1 MTVLRNIAGLGTTLI
16 DWQMTVAEFPQPDT
30 KHPALSSRMHVGG
43 PVPTAL
49 ALLRRFGH
57 RCSLVS
63 LWGNDPQGEMI
74 ERDLT
79 LESVSFDPRCRK
91 QDGRTGTAHVW
102 INQQSGERTIVG
114 HHFELQDH
122 ELDWASAHV
131 ADAQLLHLDGWG
143 GNSSVEAART
153 VRDNG
158 GIVSLDTGSP
168 KLVTTDLLGLAT
180 VVNAPLRFLKIY
192 FNDEDVCRGGRRL
205 LDLGAELVTVTDGR
219 RGAWLFSRQGEW
231 HQPAFEIEAVDTTG
245 AGDVF
250 SGGVIHAWLQ
260 DWSPEQILRFASACA
275 ALKCERYGN
284 RDALPA
290 LSRVDQFLSER
301 A

>member
-30 KHPALSSRMHVGG
+30 KHLALSSRMQVGG

-49 ALLRRFGH
+49 ALLCRFGH

-74 ERDLT
+74 ERDLA
-79 LESVSFDPRCRK
+79 LESISFDPRCRR

-102 INQQSGERTIVG
+102 IKQQSGERTIVG
-114 HHFELQDH
+114 HHFELIEND
-122 ELDWASAHV
+122 LGWASSYA
-131 ADAQLLHLDGWG
+131 ADADLMHVDGWG
-143 GNSSVEAART
+143 GTASVEAART
-153 VRDNG
+153 VRENG

-168 KLVTTDLLGLAT
+168 KPVTSALLGLAS
-180 VVNAPLRFLKIY
+180 VVNAPLRFLKMY
-192 FNDEDVCRGGRRL
+192 FNDEDVSRGGRRL
-205 LDLGAELVTVTDGR
+205 LELGAELVTVTDGT
-219 RGAWLFSRQGEW
+219 RGAWLFTERGEW
-231 HQPAFEIEAVDTTG
+231 HQPAFEIDAVDTTG

-250 SGGVIHAWLQ
+250 TGALIHAWLQ
-260 DWSPEQILRFASACA
+260 DWPPEQILRFASACA

-301 A
+301 V

>member
-1 MTVLRNIAGLGTTLI
+1 
-16 DWQMTVAEFPQPDT
+16 
-30 KHPALSSRMHVGG
+30 
-43 PVPTAL
+43 
-49 ALLRRFGH
+49 
-57 RCSLVS
+57 
-63 LWGNDPQGEMI
+63 MI
-74 ERDLT
+74 ERDLED
-79 LESVSFDPRCRK
+79 ESISFDPRCRR

-102 INQQSGERTIVG
+102 IDQQSGERTIVG
-114 HHFELQDH
+114 HHFELQGH
-122 ELDWASAHV
+122 ELDWVSSYV
-131 ADAQLLHLDGWG
+131 AGTQLLHLDGWG
-143 GNSSVEAART
+143 GNPSVEAARR

-180 VVNAPLRFLKIY
+180 VVNAPFRFLKMY
-192 FNDEDVCRGGRRL
+192 FNDEDVSRGGSRL
-205 LDLGAELVTVTDGR
+205 LELGAELATITDGT

-250 SGGVIHAWLQ
+250 SGGLIHAWLQ
-260 DWSPEQILRFASACA
+260 DWPPEQILRFASACA

-301 A
+301 V